1 MPEAGQPPSPAP
13 APEQGLFAGVRT
25 LTSNA
30 LGLLFARAGLA
41 ALELAE
47 ARDALIRLLLL
58 SACGL
63 LMAGFALI
71 LWSALLVY
79 LTWSALGW
87 TILLLLALVYSG
99 AAWLFLRSARAILE
113 QGRLG
118 LPATMTELQADRE
131 ALFGGTRHEQA

>member
-1 MPEAGQPPSPAP
+1 MTETGQNSSTQSQ
-13 APEQGLFAGVRT
+13 QGLFASLRA
-25 LTSNA
+25 LSSNA
-30 LGLLFARAGLA
+30 LGLIFARAGLA

-47 ARDALIRLLLL
+47 ARDALIRFLLL

-79 LTWSALGW
+79 LTWSTLGW
-87 TILLLLALVYSG
+87 TILLVLAIVYTG
-99 AAWLFLRSARAILE
+99 ATWLFFRSARVILE

-118 LPATMTELQADRE
+118 LPATMTELQADRD
-131 ALFGGTRHEQA
+131 ALFGETRHEQE

>member
-1 MPEAGQPPSPAP
+1 MSGAEQTTSPASQ
-13 APEQGLFAGVRT
+13 QGLFASLRT
-25 LTSNA
+25 LSSNA

-63 LMAGFALI
+63 LMASFALV
-71 LWSALLVY
+71 LWSVLLIY
-79 LTWSALGW
+79 LSWSALGW
-87 TILLLLALVYSG
+87 TILLLLAALYSI

-118 LPATMTELQADRE
+118 LPATMTELQADRD
-131 ALFGGTRHEQA
+131 ALFGATQNEQT

>member
-1 MPEAGQPPSPAP
+1 MSDTGQTASSTSQ
-13 APEQGLFAGVRT
+13 QGLFASLRT
-25 LTSNA
+25 LGGNA
-30 LGLLFARAGLA
+30 LGLFFARAGLA

-63 LMAGFALI
+63 LMAGFALV

-79 LTWSALGW
+79 LTWSSLGW
-87 TILLLLALVYSG
+87 TILLLLALLYSG
-99 AAWLFLRSARAILE
+99 AAWLFLRSARAILQ

-118 LPATMTELQADRE
+118 LPSTMTELQADRD
-131 ALFGGTRHEQA
+131 ALFGVTQNEQA

>member
-1 MPEAGQPPSPAP
+1 M
-13 APEQGLFAGVRT
+13 FAGVRN

-30 LGLLFARAGLA
+30 LGLFFARAGLA

-47 ARDALIRLLLL
+47 ARDALIRFLLL

-63 LMAGFALI
+63 LMAGFSLV

-79 LTWSALGW
+79 LTWSTLGW
-87 TILLLLALVYSG
+87 TILLLLAVVYTG
-99 AAWLFLRSARAILE
+99 AAWLFFRSARVILA

-118 LPATMTELQADRE
+118 LPATMTELQADRD
-131 ALFGGTRHEQA
+131 ALFGETRHEQT

>member
-1 MPEAGQPPSPAP
+1 MSEAGQTSSSATQ
-13 APEQGLFAGVRT
+13 QGLFAGVRT

-30 LGLLFARAGLA
+30 LGLFFARAGLA

-47 ARDALIRLLLL
+47 ARDALIRFLLL

-79 LTWSALGW
+79 LTWSTLGW
-87 TILLLLALVYSG
+87 TILLLLAIVYTG
-99 AAWLFLRSARAILE
+99 AAWLFFRSARVILE

-118 LPATMTELQADRE
+118 LPATMTELQADRD
-131 ALFGGTRHEQA
+131 ALFGETRHEQA

>member
-1 MPEAGQPPSPAP
+1 MSGAGQTASSARQ
-13 APEQGLFAGVRT
+13 QGLFANLRT
-25 LTSNA
+25 LSANA

-41 ALELAE
+41 AVELAE

-63 LMAGFALI
+63 LMAGFALV

-79 LTWSALGW
+79 LTWSTLGW
-87 TILLLLALVYSG
+87 TILLLLAVLYTG
-99 AAWLFLRSARAILE
+99 AAWLFLRSARNILK

-118 LPATMTELQADRE
+118 LPATMTELQADRD
-131 ALFGGTRHEQA
+131 ALFGETQNEHEQA